1 LQSLYHRIQIFYQC
15 CKAAGERCKAAGALK
30 YIQLLFAIFVVKR
43 KFQMGGMESDQE
55 ILVA

>member
-1 LQSLYHRIQIFYQC
+1 LYHHNQIFYQC

-43 KFQMGGMESDQE
+43 KFQMGGMESDEE